1 MDLPLDVFFPTFFE
15 KFDAVLIDD
24 WFYINAAS
32 NAEFDIFS
40 VMQYK
45 TFVSNVF
52 VDGVVKH
59 IGELI
64 YFQLFWYESGILDV
78 EYILDKD
85 FLASS
90 RELDYLDEYFGDI
103 IR

>member
-1 MDLPLDVFFPTFFE
+1 MDLPIDIFFPIFFE
-15 KFDAVLIDD
+15 KFYAVLIDD
-24 WFYINAAS
+24 WFYIYAAS
-32 NAEFDIFS
+32 GAEFDIFS
-40 VMQYK
+40 VTQYK

-52 VDGVVKH
+52 VDGMVKH
-59 IGELI
+59 VGKLI
-64 YFQLFWYESGILDV
+64 YFQLFWNESGILDV
-78 EYILDKD
+78 DYILYKD